1 MLNCWRI
8 YEMVRSIVSQY
19 WGCCCG
25 ESAASEK
32 ERGMPWNCVVGRQW
46 RWRGWIEEPLLL
58 PQDIG
63 RSRPRTHGC
72 CFVMLTFLGGMDRY
86 GDASLPLC
94 SSALT
99 PLLQRVV
106 IIIGEEDGISLK
118 ETQSSGLKLN
128 KLLRRDFEKRKIAE
142 NKSIFTS

>member
-1 MLNCWRI
+1 M
-8 YEMVRSIVSQY
+8 
-19 WGCCCG
+19 
-25 ESAASEK
+25 
-32 ERGMPWNCVVGRQW
+32 
-46 RWRGWIEEPLLL
+46 L

-86 GDASLPLC
+86 GLEELKAEVLNGDASLPLC

-128 KLLRRDFEKRKIAE
+128 KLL
-142 NKSIFTS
+142 